1 MVILRRAAAPAA
13 PSIELDGS
21 QRGVLAST
29 ARVLRVLGGPGT
41 GKTTLAVEFVARHVA
56 AGERADR
63 CLVLAASRQ
72 AAAALR
78 DQVTARLDDTST
90 QSLARTWQ
98 AFGFA
103 LLRSEAALR
112 GDPPPRLLN
121 GPEQDLALR
130 DLLAGHAAGDP
141 PGPAWPDSVREALGT
156 RGFRGELRDL
166 LMRTVEHGLGPDDL
180 LALGHEHDR
189 PEWVAASHVLR
200 EYDQVTAFSR
210 HGAYDPAWLLTAAA
224 DLLED
229 DPLAL
234 DRLRDAVSLVVV
246 DDAQELTS
254 AAARLLRVVAA
265 AGPRVVL
272 LGDPDAAVQTFRGA
286 DPRYLGHGWTDLGRE
301 SEQES
306 HVLAVSHR
314 VPSAVAEATT
324 RVVRRIGAVA
334 GGAHRGW
341 RAARDGGVC
350 EVALL
355 RSAAQEAAHIAGVLR
370 RAHLVEGVPWDEM
383 AVVVRGSARAV
394 LLRRLL
400 ATAGVPLETGTAE
413 TPVRDEIAVRPLL
426 ALLRES
432 LAQAR
437 ARHRGR
443 PHALDPAVAA
453 DLVASP
459 LGGADAVSLRRLRRV
474 LRREE
479 LEAGGGRSS
488 DELLAE
494 LLLEPVRA
502 QAMGAPAAPA
512 ARIAAAIEAGTR
524 AARVADT
531 GSWERGVTAE
541 TVLWEVWSATGLAEP
556 WRRAALAGGAAGE
569 RADRDLDA
577 VLGLFDAA
585 GAFVD
590 RLPQAGPDAFLDH
603 IEGQD
608 VPGDTLLARAQ
619 SGPAVQLLTP
629 QTAAGREWRIVVVAG
644 VQEGMWPDLRLR
656 GSVLGSED
664 LVDVVADRPRSF
676 RAAQAA
682 VRYDET
688 RLLHVAMTRTTERLL
703 VTAVGNEDEQ
713 PSVYLDLIDP
723 PTSEGLDAEVRA
735 HSDPPR
741 PMTLSG
747 LVGELRREATSADPS
762 IARPAVELLAHAAR
776 AGVAGAD
783 PTSWWALRGLTDDR
797 PVHADDEPVRVSP
810 SKVERFHQCGLS
822 WFLTAV
828 GGSGPS
834 RGAQLVGTL
843 VHDIVAEQ
851 PEADRGTLDAELDRR
866 WGRLGLPPGWLADR
880 ARREAHDMVARF
892 VAYRGEAAQQG
903 WRVVGVETDF
913 RVRVGRADL
922 KGRVDRIEQDDEQRL
937 RIVDLK
943 TGASKPTA
951 AEIAEHGQ
959 LGAYQTAVEAGAFA
973 RLGAISGGAA
983 LVQLGKAA
991 GRSGPRPAIQE
1002 QAPLAAADDRLWAHR
1017 LVDET
1022 AAGMGAA
1029 TFRAVQGSWCQICPV
1044 KASCPVQPEGEAL

>member
-13 PSIELDGS
+13 PSLRFDDS
-21 QRGVLAST
+21 QRAVLESSAH
-29 ARVLRVLGGPGT
+29 VLRVLGGPGT
-41 GKTTLAVEFVARHVA
+41 GKTTLAVELVARHVA

-63 CLVLAASRQ
+63 CLVLTASRS
-72 AAAALR
+72 AAAAVR
-78 DQVTARLDDTST
+78 DRVTARLEGTST

-121 GPEQDLALR
+121 GPEQDVVLR
-130 DLLAGHAAGDP
+130 DLLAGHAAGDA
-141 PGPAWPDSVREALGT
+141 PGPEWPESVREALGT
-156 RGFRGELRDL
+156 RGFRNELRDL
-166 LMRTVEHGLGPDDL
+166 LMRAVEHGLGPDDL
-180 LALGHEHDR
+180 LALGKEQDR
-189 PEWVAASHVLR
+189 PEWVAAAQVLR

-210 HGAYDPAWLLTAAA
+210 HDAYDPAWVLTAAA
-224 DLLED
+224 DLLEE

-246 DDAQELTS
+246 DDAQEMTS
-254 AAARLLRVVAA
+254 AAARLLQVVAA
-265 AGPRVVL
+265 AGPRIIA

-286 DPRYLGHGWTDLGRE
+286 DPRWLADGWTALGRAA
-301 SEQES
+301 EQDS
-306 HVLAVSHR
+306 HVLDLSHR
-314 VPSAVAEATT
+314 VPSAVREATE
-324 RVVRRIGAVA
+324 RVVRRIGAVG
-334 GGAHRGW
+334 GGAQRGW
-341 RAARDGGVC
+341 HPARRGGVV

-355 RSAAQEAAHIAGVLR
+355 RSASQEAAHVASVLR
-370 RAHLVEGVPWDEM
+370 RAHLVEAVPWDEM
-383 AVVVRGSARAV
+383 AVIVRGSGRAA

-400 ATAGVPLETGTAE
+400 TAAAVPLATATTE
-413 TPVRDEIAVRPLL
+413 TPVRDEVAVQPLL
-426 ALLRES
+426 AVLRES
-432 LAQAR
+432 LAHAR
-437 ARHRGR
+437 AQHRGR
-443 PHALDPAVAA
+443 SHAIDATVAV
-453 DLVASP
+453 DLVTSRI
-459 LGGADAVSLRRLRRV
+459 GGADPVALRHLRRV

-479 LEAGGGRSS
+479 LEGGGGRSS

-494 LLLEPVRA
+494 LLLEPARA
-502 QAMGAPAAPA
+502 AGLGVAATP
-512 ARIAAAIEAGTR
+512 
-524 AARVADT
+524 AARVAAAIDAGARVARISDT
-531 GSWERGVTAE
+531 GRWERGVTAE
-541 TVLWEVWSATGLAEP
+541 AVLWAIWSATGCAEP
-556 WRRAALAGGAAGE
+556 WRRAALAGGPAGA

-585 GAFVD
+585 AAFVD

-619 SGPAVQLLTP
+619 GGPAVQLLTP

-644 VQEGMWPDLRLR
+644 VQEGVWPDLRLR

-664 LVDVVADRPRSF
+664 LVDVVSGRPRSF

-713 PSVYLDLIDP
+713 PSVYLDLVDP
-723 PTSEGLDAEVRA
+723 PATDGLEAELRG
-735 HSDPPR
+735 HTDSPR

-747 LVGELRREATSADPS
+747 LVGELRREVASPEPS
-762 IARPAVELLAHAAR
+762 IARPAAALLAQAAR

-783 PTSWWALRGLTDDR
+783 PTTWWALRELTDDR
-797 PVHADDEPVRVSP
+797 PVRDEDDPVRVSP

-828 GGSGPS
+828 GGSGPA
-834 RGAQLVGTL
+834 RGAQLIGTL
-843 VHDIVAEQ
+843 VHDIVAEHA
-851 PEADRGTLDAELDRR
+851 EADHAALDSELDRR

-880 ARREAHDMVARF
+880 ARQEAHDMVARF
-892 VAYRGEAAQQG
+892 VAYRAEAARGG
-903 WRVVGVETDF
+903 WQAVGVEADF

-922 KGRVDRIEQDDEQRL
+922 KGRVDRIERDDRERL

-943 TGASKPTA
+943 TGSTKPTA
-951 AEIAEHGQ
+951 AEIVEHGQ
-959 LGAYQTAVEAGAFA
+959 LGAYQAAVEAGGFA
-973 RLGAISGGAA
+973 ELGTTSGGAA
-983 LVQLGKAA
+983 LVQLGKA
-991 GRSGPRPAIQE
+991 GRTGLRPAVQE
-1002 QAPLAAADDRLWAHR
+1002 QASLSESNDPTWARR
-1017 LVDET
+1017 LVDDT